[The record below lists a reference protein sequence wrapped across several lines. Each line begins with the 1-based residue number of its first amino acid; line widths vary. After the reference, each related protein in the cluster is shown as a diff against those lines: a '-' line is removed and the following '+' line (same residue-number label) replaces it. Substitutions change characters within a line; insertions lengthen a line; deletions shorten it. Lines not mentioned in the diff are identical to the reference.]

1 MCAVSEREREKAE
14 LKRSEIDYM
23 ERGERKRIAKASA
36 SSERVSRVN
45 QRRCS
50 RRNQRRRSVSSIEG
64 PRMQGESA
72 DRLAA
77 D

>member
-50 RRNQRRRSVSSIEG
+50 RRNQRRRSSLER
-64 PRMQGESA
+64 PRMQGGSSG
-72 DRLAA
+72 RLVR
-77 D
+77 